1 METSDARDLG
11 VLGHGYHDCT
21 EVGRCILPLRSS
33 TAYVCENSYY
43 ENYLQRP
50 SALKHEGV
58 FHPEHLLQ

>member
-1 METSDARDLG
+1 MPSAPQIT
-11 VLGHGYHDCT
+11 
-21 EVGRCILPLRSS
+21 
-33 TAYVCENSYY
+33 TAYVRENKAISYY